1 MIKSGI
7 EALRAI
13 QMANVASD
21 VVYRRL
27 GGDALSVKAVVGR
40 SVFRSTDV
48 DGIWTRIET
57 RDFIVGKGQIGCEP
71 QVVPAACRRLRP
83 IGKQPARA
91 KARASDEIEFLG
103 NTYEVLSPNGEPAWR
118 WSDAFHTAYR
128 IHAKH
133 TGG

>member
-1 MIKSGI
+1 MVKSAI
-7 EALRAI
+7 EHMRAI
-13 QMANVASD
+13 QMQSLTVE
-21 VVYRRL
+21 VGYTPL
-27 GGDALSVKAVVGR
+27 GGEARTIRAVVGR
-40 SVFRSTDV
+40 TVFRSTDM

-57 RDFIVGKGQIGCEP
+57 RDFIVPKELLASEP

-83 IGKQPARA
+83 IGKQPVRA
-91 KARASDEIEFLG
+91 KARASDEIGFLG
-103 NTYEVLSPNGEPAWR
+103 HTYKVLSPAGEPCWR

>member
-7 EALRAI
+7 ETLRAI
-13 QMANVASD
+13 QMASVASE
-21 VVYRRL
+21 VVYKRL

-40 SVFRSTDV
+40 TVFRSTDV

-57 RDFIVGKGQIGCEP
+57 RDFIVPKEFLASEP
-71 QVVPAACRRLRP
+71 QV
-83 IGKQPARA
+83 G
-91 KARASDEIEFLG
+91 DEIEFLG
-103 NTYEVLSPNGEPAWR
+103 NTYEVLAPSGEPCWR

-128 IHAKH
+128 IHAKN

>member
-1 MIKSGI
+1 MIQSGI
-7 EALRAI
+7 AHMRAI
-13 QMANVASD
+13 QMQSVASE

-57 RDFIVGKGQIGCEP
+57 RDFIVGKALIDFEP
-71 QVVPAACRRLRP
+71 QV
-83 IGKQPARA
+83 G
-91 KARASDEIEFLG
+91 DEIEFLG
-103 NTYEVLSPNGEPAWR
+103 DTYEVLSPNGEPAWR

>member
-27 GGDALSVKAVVGR
+27 GGEALTVKAVVGR
-40 SVFRSTDV
+40 TVFRSTDES
-48 DGIWTRIET
+48 GIWTRIET
-57 RDFIVGKGQIGCEP
+57 RDFIVGKALIDFEP
-71 QVVPAACRRLRP
+71 QV
-83 IGKQPARA
+83 G
-91 KARASDEIEFLG
+91 DEIEFLG
-103 NTYEVLSPNGEPAWR
+103 STYEVLAPSGEPAWR

>member
-1 MIKSGI
+1 MIQSGI
-7 EALRAI
+7 AHMRAM
-13 QMANVASD
+13 QMQSVASE
-21 VVYRRL
+21 VVYKRL

-40 SVFRSTDV
+40 TVFRSTDV

-57 RDFIVGKGQIGCEP
+57 RDFIVGKALIDFEP
-71 QVVPAACRRLRP
+71 QV
-83 IGKQPARA
+83 G
-91 KARASDEIEFLG
+91 DEIEFLG

>member
-27 GGDALSVKAVVGR
+27 GGEALTVKAVVGR
-40 SVFRSTDV
+40 TVFRSTDES
-48 DGIWTRIET
+48 GIWTRIET
-57 RDFIVGKGQIGCEP
+57 RDFIVGKALIDFEP
-71 QVVPAACRRLRP
+71 QV
-83 IGKQPARA
+83 G
-91 KARASDEIEFLG
+91 DEIEFLG
-103 NTYEVLSPNGEPAWR
+103 STYEVLAPSGEPAWR
-118 WSDAFHTAYR
+118 WSDTFHTAYR